1 MNLFIR
7 ILGTGIP
14 QGSTVKL
21 GSSHKPIWQEAARE
35 RVLAVLLVLSR
46 NDSTKVYS
54 LKGQFSSKMK
64 EEAEEKCN
72 LESRSI

>member
-7 ILGTGIP
+7 ILGPGIP

-21 GSSHKPIWQEAARE
+21 GSSHKPIWQEAAGE
-35 RVLAVLLVLSR
+35 RVLLVVSR